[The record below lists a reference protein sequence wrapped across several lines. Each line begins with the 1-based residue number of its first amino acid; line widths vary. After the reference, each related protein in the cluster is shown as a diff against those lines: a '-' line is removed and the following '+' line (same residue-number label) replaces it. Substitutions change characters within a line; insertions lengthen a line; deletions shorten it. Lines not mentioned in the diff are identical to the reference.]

1 MNTLHY
7 NGSIVTHPDNSD
19 SFNKRIAKNLQSGK
33 CVYGKSCLNCPIY
46 LAYERD
52 KQNADNPR
60 DEILTGTIQTDH
72 GPVTAT
78 RHFKSKNRKPRMIIA
93 HECSLYKTPEC
104 PHNVEARAYGLKEK
118 TFCITNRVR
127 NQISDRGAWMF
138 QNQKNKLLF
147 ATLTVPPFKIQIN
160 NGNKEKLLN
169 QAFSK
174 FIENARAHYG
184 LHRYI
189 AVREGDGIRKRYHY
203 HVIFDIP
210 FVDFAAINNAWVHT
224 LADFCH
230 HSRNAFTTDKKARTI
245 RSIASATR
253 YIAKYISKAGHDAH
267 PTRVFFCDR
276 ETANAVVTMEID
288 HTPAELR
295 EIYPLEGYKYNDYV
309 IRYTIRDRILSDKFF
324 YEVVR
329 AMFSAYEKRVNDPE
343 FIFFTDQ

>member
-19 SFNKRIAKNLQSGK
+19 SFNKRIAKNLKTGL
-33 CVYGKSCLNCPIY
+33 CVYGKSCLHCPVY
-46 LAYERD
+46 LEYERD
-52 KQNADNPR
+52 KQNRENPG
-60 DEILTGTIQTDH
+60 DYIITGTIQTGR
-72 GPVTAT
+72 GPVSGERFIKAKT
-78 RHFKSKNRKPRMIIA
+78 RKPKMITA
-93 HECSLYKTPEC
+93 HECTLYKTRDC

-127 NQISDRGAWMF
+127 NQISDRGAWLF
-138 QNQKNKLLF
+138 HNQKNKLLF
-147 ATLTVPPFKIQIN
+147 ATLTVPPFKVQLS
-160 NGNKEKLLN
+160 NGDKEKLLN
-169 QAFSK
+169 EAFSK
-174 FIENARAHYG
+174 FVENAKKHYG

-224 LADFCH
+224 LADICNY
-230 HSRNAFTTDKKARTI
+230 SRNAFTTDKKARTI

-253 YIAKYISKAGHDAH
+253 YIAKYISKAGKDAH

-288 HTPAELR
+288 HTPEELR
-295 EIYPLEGYKYNDYV
+295 EVYPFEGYKYNDFV
-309 IRYTIRDRILSDKFF
+309 IRYTIKDRLLSDKFF

-329 AMFSAYEKRVNDPE
+329 AMFSDYEKRVNDPE